1 MKPDPMMTFDEVMKE
16 LQISEEALQQLVSEL
31 KIRAFRIKNT
41 LQFQRCEVMA
51 MKRQDRRPPGN

>member
-1 MKPDPMMTFDEVMKE
+1 MMTFDEVMKE